1 MKSMQGKNKVSN
13 QQIKNLLVTTII
25 GVGILSMPSNMA
37 MILDN
42 DGWIAIILGGL
53 LIVPF
58 ILMINK
64 IFEMF
69 PNKTI
74 FEIGREV
81 LGNVIFTIFLILAL
95 IYVIVALAYTV
106 RVFGEVIKAFLL
118 DTTPIEIIMITM
130 LLAAAYLSRSGIEVL
145 GRTATMVYPVLMG
158 LIIFIV
164 VVGIPDSDFTNI
176 FPVFNSDFKKLPKAL
191 MTALF
196 SYAGYEIIVLA
207 YPCSENKKDTLKYAL
222 RGIFIVIGIYV
233 VTFIVTLS
241 QFGIGQLKSE
251 IWPTIAVANK
261 IDLPG
266 YFLENL
272 DGIVLALWAIVVYA
286 TIGPLLYSGGK
297 ALANIFKTKSHDL
310 FILPLI
316 PIVYIV
322 ALLPQNIVQVYEDL
336 GNIFGYIT
344 IASIMAMPT
353 VIFIAALIKKRKG
366 RVKE

>member
-1 MKSMQGKNKVSN
+1 MIGKNKVSN
-13 QQIKNLLVTTII
+13 QQIKDLLVTTVI
-25 GVGILSMPSNMA
+25 GIGILSMPSQMA
-37 MILDN
+37 MLLDN
-42 DGWIAIILGGL
+42 DGWVAIIIGGL

-69 PNKTI
+69 PGKNI
-74 FEIGREV
+74 FQIGREV
-81 LGNVIFTIFLILAL
+81 LGNVIFIIFLILL
-95 IYVIVALAYTV
+95 IIYVVLVVSNTV

-118 DTTPIEIIMITM
+118 ETTPIEVIIITM
-130 LLAAAYLSRSGIEVL
+130 LLSAAYLSRSGIEVL
-145 GRTATMVYPVLMG
+145 GRTATMVYPILIG

-164 VVGIPDSDFTNI
+164 AVGIPDSDFTNI
-176 FPVFNSDFKKLPKAL
+176 FPIFNSDFRKLPKAL
-191 MTALF
+191 MTALY

-207 YPCSENKKDTLKYAL
+207 YPVSESKKDNLKYAL

-272 DGIVLALWAIVVYA
+272 DGIVLALWVIVVYA
-286 TIGPLLYSGGK
+286 TIGPLLYSGGRY
-297 ALANIFKTKSHDL
+297 LASLFKTKSHDL

-316 PIVYIV
+316 PVIYTVS
-322 ALLPQNIVQVYEDL
+322 LLPDNIVEVYDAL
-336 GNIFGYIT
+336 SNIFSYIA
-344 IASIMAMPT
+344 ISSIIVIPA
-353 VIFIAALIKKRKG
+353 VIFIVALIKKRKG